1 MSDKTYEM
9 IGSDGEQYG
18 PFTIQQLQDNLSH
31 GRANAQ
37 TQIRETGTEAWQPL
51 GQLLGSQSIENF
63 AEYREAIL
71 TGNRR
76 LDVGLAFSQGG
87 ELFKAHMGILIG
99 SFLLFMLL
107 IMATASV
114 PFVGSCVQ
122 ITLQGPLTGGFFIL
136 ILNLV
141 RARAASI
148 GDLFKGFESFGGLFL
163 VTLAQ
168 TLIVTLV
175 ILPGVAL
182 MIGGFVMEV
191 DFGDLEGQNEEAVL
205 KALGAG
211 LLHPLTILGF
221 LSMILLSI
229 ISYTLIFFPLPLLAD
244 RKLGFGEAFGLGF
257 QVSKRNFF
265 PIFKLIIIG
274 SLVMAVSLIPC
285 GLGLIFAGP
294 WFYAVMA
301 QAYEQMFSPSSVA
314 LQSEE

>member
-1 MSDKTYEM
+1 MEDKQYEM

-18 PFTIQQLQDNLSH
+18 PFTIQQLQDTLSQD
-31 GRANAQ
+31 RANAQ

-51 GQLLGSQSIENF
+51 GQVLGNQSIENF

-76 LDVGLAFSQGG
+76 LDVGLAFSQGS

-168 TLIVTLV
+168 ALIVTLV

>member
-9 IGSDGEQYG
+9 IGADGKKYG

-51 GQLLGSQSIENF
+51 GQLQGSQSIKNF

-71 TGNRR
+71 AGNRR

-87 ELFKAHMGILIG
+87 ELFRSHMGILIG

-107 IMATASV
+107 IIVTASV
-114 PFVGSCVQ
+114 PIVGLCVQ
-122 ITLQGPLTGGFFIL
+122 ITFQGPLMGGFFIL
-136 ILNLV
+136 ILNLI
-141 RARAASI
+141 RTGSASI

-163 VTLAQ
+163 
-168 TLIVTLV
+168 ITLV
-175 ILPGVAL
+175 QSLIMLLVMLPGIAL
-182 MIGGFVMEV
+182 MIGGFVTEV
-191 DFGDLEGQNEEAVL
+191 DFRALDWQNEEAVL

-211 LLHPLTILGF
+211 LLNPLTILGF

-229 ISYTLIFFPLPLLAD
+229 ISYVLIFFPLPLLAD
-244 RKLGFGEAFGLGF
+244 KKLGFDEAFGLGF

-265 PIFKLIIIG
+265 PILILFIIG
-274 SLVMAVSLIPC
+274 SLVIGISSIPC

-294 WFYAVMA
+294 WFYAVLA
-301 QAYEQMFSPSSVA
+301 QAYEQLFSLSTVA
-314 LQSEE
+314 PQSEE

>member
-9 IGSDGEQYG
+9 IGADGKKYG

-51 GQLLGSQSIENF
+51 GQLQGSQSIENF

-71 TGNRR
+71 AGNRR

-87 ELFKAHMGILIG
+87 ELFRSHMGILIG

-107 IMATASV
+107 IIVTASV
-114 PFVGSCVQ
+114 PIVGLCVQ
-122 ITLQGPLTGGFFIL
+122 ITFQGPLMGGFFIL
-136 ILNLV
+136 ILNLI
-141 RARAASI
+141 RTGSASI

-163 VTLAQ
+163 
-168 TLIVTLV
+168 ITLV
-175 ILPGVAL
+175 QSLIMLLVMLPGIAL
-182 MIGGFVMEV
+182 MIGGFVTEV
-191 DFGDLEGQNEEAVL
+191 DFRALDWQNEEAVL

-211 LLHPLTILGF
+211 LLNPLTILGF

-229 ISYTLIFFPLPLLAD
+229 ISYVLIFFPLPLLAD
-244 RKLGFGEAFGLGF
+244 KKLGFDEAFGLGF

-265 PIFKLIIIG
+265 PILILFIIG
-274 SLVMAVSLIPC
+274 SLVIGISSIPC

-294 WFYAVMA
+294 WFYAVLA
-301 QAYEQMFSPSSVA
+301 QAYEQLFSLSTVA
-314 LQSEE
+314 PQSEE

>member
-1 MSDKTYEM
+1 MSGKTYEM
-9 IGSDGEQYG
+9 IGGDGEQYG
-18 PFTIQQLQDNLSH
+18 PFTIEQLQDNLSH

-37 TQIRETGTEAWQPL
+37 SQIRETGTEAWQPL
-51 GQLLGSQSIENF
+51 GQVLGNQSIENF

-76 LDVGLAFSQGG
+76 LDVGLAFSQGS

-107 IMATASV
+107 IVATASV
-114 PFVGSCVQ
+114 PLIGSCVQ
-122 ITLQGPLTGGFFIL
+122 ITLQGPLTGGLFIL
-136 ILNLV
+136 ILNLI
-141 RARAASI
+141 RTETASI
-148 GDLFKGFESFGGLFL
+148 GDLFEGFKSFGGLFL
-163 VTLAQ
+163 IVLVQ
-168 TLIVTLV
+168 TLIVSLV
-175 ILPGVAL
+175 VLPGVAL

-191 DFGDLEGQNEEAVL
+191 DLGDLRGQNEEAVL

-244 RKLGFGEAFGLGF
+244 RKLGLSEAFGLGF

-265 PIFKLIIIG
+265 PILKLIIIG
-274 SLVMAVSLIPC
+274 SLVVVVSLIPC

-294 WFYAVMA
+294 WFYAVLA
-301 QAYEQMFSPSSVA
+301 QAYEQLFSLSTVA
-314 LQSEE
+314 PQSEE

>member
-9 IGSDGEQYG
+9 IGGDGEQYG
-18 PFTIQQLQDNLSH
+18 PFTIEQLQDNLSH

-51 GQLLGSQSIENF
+51 GQVLGNQSIENF

-76 LDVGLAFSQGG
+76 LDVGLAFSQGS

-99 SFLLFMLL
+99 SFMLFLLL
-107 IMATASV
+107 IVATASV
-114 PFVGSCVQ
+114 PFIGSCVQ
-122 ITLQGPLTGGFFIL
+122 ITLQGPLTGGLFIL
-136 ILNLV
+136 ILNLI
-141 RARAASI
+141 RTETASI
-148 GDLFKGFESFGGLFL
+148 GDLFEGFKSFGGLFL
-163 VTLAQ
+163 MVLVQ
-168 TLIVTLV
+168 TLIVSLV
-175 ILPGVAL
+175 MLPGVAL

-191 DFGDLEGQNEEAVL
+191 DLEDLKGQNEEAVL

-229 ISYTLIFFPLPLLAD
+229 ISYTLIYFPLPLLAD
-244 RKLGFGEAFGLGF
+244 RKLGFSEAFGLGF

-265 PIFKLIIIG
+265 PILKLIIIG

>member
-1 MSDKTYEM
+1 MEDKQYEM

-18 PFTIQQLQDNLSH
+18 PFTIQQLQDTLSQD
-31 GRANAQ
+31 RANAQ

-51 GQLLGSQSIENF
+51 GQVLGNQSIENF
-63 AEYREAIL
+63 SEYREAIL

-76 LDVGLAFSQGG
+76 LDVGLAFSQGS

>member
-1 MSDKTYEM
+1 M

-51 GQLLGSQSIENF
+51 GQVLGNQSIENF
-63 AEYREAIL
+63 SEYREAIL

-76 LDVGLAFSQGG
+76 LDVGLAFSQGS

-163 VTLAQ
+163 VILAQ

-191 DFGDLEGQNEEAVL
+191 DFRELDWQNEEAVL

>member
-9 IGSDGEQYG
+9 IGDDGEQYG
-18 PFTIQQLQDNLSH
+18 PFTIEQLQDNLSH

-51 GQLLGSQSIENF
+51 GQVLGNQSIENF

-76 LDVGLAFSQGG
+76 LDVGLAFSQGS

-99 SFLLFMLL
+99 SFMLFMLL
-107 IMATASV
+107 IVATASV
-114 PFVGSCVQ
+114 PFIGSCVQ
-122 ITLQGPLTGGFFIL
+122 ITLQGPLTGGLFIL
-136 ILNLV
+136 ILKLI
-141 RARAASI
+141 RTETASI
-148 GDLFKGFESFGGLFL
+148 GDLFEGFKSFGGLFL
-163 VTLAQ
+163 IVLVQ
-168 TLIVTLV
+168 TLIVSLV
-175 ILPGVAL
+175 MLPGVAL

-191 DFGDLEGQNEEAVL
+191 DFRDFEGQNEEAVL
-205 KALGAG
+205 KALGAV

-244 RKLGFGEAFGLGF
+244 RKLGLSEAFGLGF

-265 PIFKLIIIG
+265 PILKLIIIG

>member
-1 MSDKTYEM
+1 MSGKTYEM
-9 IGSDGEQYG
+9 IGGDGEQYG
-18 PFTIQQLQDNLSH
+18 PFTIEQLQDNLSH

-37 TQIRETGTEAWQPL
+37 SQIRETGTEAWQPL
-51 GQLLGSQSIENF
+51 GQVLGNQSIENF

-76 LDVGLAFSQGG
+76 LDVGLAFSQGS

-99 SFLLFMLL
+99 SFMLFMLL
-107 IMATASV
+107 IVATASV
-114 PFVGSCVQ
+114 PLIGSCVQ
-122 ITLQGPLTGGFFIL
+122 ITLQGPLTGGLFIL
-136 ILNLV
+136 ILNPI
-141 RARAASI
+141 RTETASI
-148 GDLFKGFESFGGLFL
+148 GDLFEGFKSFGGLFL
-163 VTLAQ
+163 IVLVQ
-168 TLIVTLV
+168 TLIVSLV
-175 ILPGVAL
+175 VLPGVAL

-191 DFGDLEGQNEEAVL
+191 DLEDLKGQNEEAVL

>member
-18 PFTIQQLQDNLSH
+18 PFTIQDLRDTLSQ

-51 GQLLGSQSIENF
+51 GQVLGNQSIENF

-76 LDVGLAFSQGG
+76 LDVGLAFSQGS

-168 TLIVTLV
+168 ALIVTLV

>member
-1 MSDKTYEM
+1 MQDKQYEM
-9 IGSDGEQYG
+9 IGGDGKKYG

-71 TGNRR
+71 AGNRR

-87 ELFKAHMGILIG
+87 ELFRSHMGILIG

-122 ITLQGPLTGGFFIL
+122 ITLQGPLMGGFFIL
-136 ILNLV
+136 ILNLI
-141 RARAASI
+141 RTGSASI

-163 VTLAQ
+163 
-168 TLIVTLV
+168 ITLV
-175 ILPGVAL
+175 QSLIMLLVMLPGIAL

-191 DFGDLEGQNEEAVL
+191 DFRALDWQNEEAVL

-211 LLHPLTILGF
+211 LLNPLTILGF

-229 ISYTLIFFPLPLLAD
+229 ISYVLIFFPLPLLAD
-244 RKLGFGEAFGLGF
+244 RKLGFSEAFGLGF
-257 QVSKRNFF
+257 QVSKQNFF
-265 PIFKLIIIG
+265 PILKLIIIG
-274 SLVMAVSLIPC
+274 SLVIGISLIPC

-294 WFYAVMA
+294 WFYAVLA
-301 QAYEQMFSPSSVA
+301 QAYEQLFSLSTVA
-314 LQSEE
+314 PQSEE

>member
-9 IGSDGEQYG
+9 IGGDGKKYG

-51 GQLLGSQSIENF
+51 GQLQGSQSIKNF

-71 TGNRR
+71 AGNRR

-87 ELFKAHMGILIG
+87 ELFRSHMGILIG

-107 IMATASV
+107 IIVTASV
-114 PFVGSCVQ
+114 PIVGLCVQ
-122 ITLQGPLTGGFFIL
+122 ITFQGPLMGGFFIL
-136 ILNLV
+136 ILNLI
-141 RARAASI
+141 RTGSASI

-163 VTLAQ
+163 
-168 TLIVTLV
+168 ITLV
-175 ILPGVAL
+175 QSLIMLLVMLPGIAL
-182 MIGGFVMEV
+182 MIGGFVTEV
-191 DFGDLEGQNEEAVL
+191 DFRALDWQKEEAVL

-211 LLHPLTILGF
+211 LLNPLTILGF

-229 ISYTLIFFPLPLLAD
+229 ISYVLIFFPLPLLAD
-244 RKLGFGEAFGLGF
+244 KKLGFDEAFGLGF

-265 PIFKLIIIG
+265 PILILFIIG
-274 SLVMAVSLIPC
+274 SLVIGISSIPC
-285 GLGLIFAGP
+285 GLGLIFAGH
-294 WFYAVMA
+294 WFYAVLA
-301 QAYEQMFSPSSVA
+301 QAYEQLFSLSTVA
-314 LQSEE
+314 PQSEE

>member
-1 MSDKTYEM
+1 MEDKQYEM

-51 GQLLGSQSIENF
+51 GQVLGNQSIENF
-63 AEYREAIL
+63 SEYREAIL

-76 LDVGLAFSQGG
+76 LDVGLAFSQGS

-122 ITLQGPLTGGFFIL
+122 ITLQGPLLGGFFIL

-141 RARAASI
+141 RTGAASI

-168 TLIVTLV
+168 ALIVTLV

-182 MIGGFVMEV
+182 MVGGFVMEV
-191 DFGDLEGQNEEAVL
+191 DFGDIQWQNDEAVL

>member
-1 MSDKTYEM
+1 
-9 IGSDGEQYG
+9 
-18 PFTIQQLQDNLSH
+18 
-31 GRANAQ
+31 
-37 TQIRETGTEAWQPL
+37 
-51 GQLLGSQSIENF
+51 
-63 AEYREAIL
+63 
-71 TGNRR
+71 
-76 LDVGLAFSQGG
+76 
-87 ELFKAHMGILIG
+87 
-99 SFLLFMLL
+99 MLL
-107 IMATASV
+107 IIVTASV
-114 PFVGSCVQ
+114 PFIGSCVQ
-122 ITLQGPLTGGFFIL
+122 ITIQGPLTGGLFIL
-136 ILNLV
+136 ILNLI
-141 RARAASI
+141 RTETASI
-148 GDLFKGFESFGGLFL
+148 GDLFEGFKSFGGLFL
-163 VTLAQ
+163 MVLVQ
-168 TLIVTLV
+168 TLIVSLV

>member
-1 MSDKTYEM
+1 MEDKQYEM

-18 PFTIQQLQDNLSH
+18 PFTIQQLQDTLSQD
-31 GRANAQ
+31 RANAQ

-51 GQLLGSQSIENF
+51 GQVLGNQSIENF
-63 AEYREAIL
+63 SEYREAIL

-76 LDVGLAFSQGG
+76 LDVGLAFSQGS

-168 TLIVTLV
+168 ALIVTLV

>member
-1 MSDKTYEM
+1 MEDKQYEM

-18 PFTIQQLQDNLSH
+18 PFTIQQLQDTLSQD
-31 GRANAQ
+31 RANAQ

-51 GQLLGSQSIENF
+51 GQVLGNQSIENF

-76 LDVGLAFSQGG
+76 LDVGLAFSQGS

-168 TLIVTLV
+168 ALIVTLV

-294 WFYAVMA
+294 WCYAVMA

>member
-1 MSDKTYEM
+1 MEDKQYEM

-51 GQLLGSQSIENF
+51 GQVLGNQSIENF
-63 AEYREAIL
+63 SEYREAIL

-76 LDVGLAFSQGG
+76 LDVGLAFSQGS

-99 SFLLFMLL
+99 SFLLFMVL

-122 ITLQGPLTGGFFIL
+122 ITLQGPLLGGFFIL

-141 RARAASI
+141 RTGAASI

-168 TLIVTLV
+168 ALIVTLV

-205 KALGAG
+205 KALRAG

>member
-1 MSDKTYEM
+1 MEDKQYEM

-18 PFTIQQLQDNLSH
+18 PFTIQQLQDTLSQD
-31 GRANAQ
+31 RANAQ

-51 GQLLGSQSIENF
+51 GQVLGNQSIENF
-63 AEYREAIL
+63 SEYREAIL

-76 LDVGLAFSQGG
+76 LDVGLAFSQGS

-114 PFVGSCVQ
+114 PFIGSCVQ

-141 RARAASI
+141 RTGAASI

-229 ISYTLIFFPLPLLAD
+229 ISYTLIFFPPVSGVIQWSFPLVVGD
-244 RKLGFGEAFGLGF
+244 
-257 QVSKRNFF
+257 V
-265 PIFKLIIIG
+265 
-274 SLVMAVSLIPC
+274 
-285 GLGLIFAGP
+285 
-294 WFYAVMA
+294 
-301 QAYEQMFSPSSVA
+301 
-314 LQSEE
+314 

>member
-1 MSDKTYEM
+1 MEDKQYEM

-18 PFTIQQLQDNLSH
+18 PFTIQQLQDTLSQD
-31 GRANAQ
+31 RANAQ

-51 GQLLGSQSIENF
+51 GQVLGNQSIENF

-76 LDVGLAFSQGG
+76 LDVGLAFSQGS

-122 ITLQGPLTGGFFIL
+122 ITLQGPLLGGFFIL

-141 RARAASI
+141 RTGAASI

-168 TLIVTLV
+168 ALIVTLV

>member
-1 MSDKTYEM
+1 MEDKQYEM

-18 PFTIQQLQDNLSH
+18 PFTIQQLQDTLSQD
-31 GRANAQ
+31 RANAQ

-51 GQLLGSQSIENF
+51 GQVLGNQSIENF
-63 AEYREAIL
+63 SEYREAIL

-76 LDVGLAFSQGG
+76 LDVGLAFSQGS

-122 ITLQGPLTGGFFIL
+122 ITLQGPLLGGFFIL

-141 RARAASI
+141 RTGAASI

-168 TLIVTLV
+168 ALIVTLV

-182 MIGGFVMEV
+182 MVGGFVMEV
-191 DFGDLEGQNEEAVL
+191 DFGDIQWQNDEAVL

>member
-9 IGSDGEQYG
+9 IGGDGEQYG
-18 PFTIQQLQDNLSH
+18 PFTIEQLQDNLSH

-51 GQLLGSQSIENF
+51 GQVLGNQSIENF
-63 AEYREAIL
+63 SEYREAIL

-76 LDVGLAFSQGG
+76 LDVGLAFSQGS

-168 TLIVTLV
+168 ALIVTLV

-274 SLVMAVSLIPC
+274 SLVMAGSLIPC

>member
-9 IGSDGEQYG
+9 IGGDGEQYG
-18 PFTIQQLQDNLSH
+18 PFTIQQLQDNLSD

-51 GQLLGSQSIENF
+51 GQVLGNQSIENF
-63 AEYREAIL
+63 SEYREAIL

-99 SFLLFMLL
+99 SFLLFMVL

-122 ITLQGPLTGGFFIL
+122 ITLQGPLLGGFFIL

-141 RARAASI
+141 RTGAASI

-168 TLIVTLV
+168 ALIVTLV

-182 MIGGFVMEV
+182 MVGGFVMEV
-191 DFGDLEGQNEEAVL
+191 DFGDIQWQNDEAVL

>member
-51 GQLLGSQSIENF
+51 GQVLGNQSIENF
-63 AEYREAIL
+63 SEYREAIL

-76 LDVGLAFSQGG
+76 LDVGLAFSQGS

-191 DFGDLEGQNEEAVL
+191 DFRDLEGQNEEAVL

-211 LLHPLTILGF
+211 LLHPLTIIGF
-221 LSMILLSI
+221 LTILSLSF
-229 ISYTLIFFPLPLLAD
+229 ISYVLIFFPLPLLAD
-244 RKLGFGEAFGLGF
+244 KKLGFGEAFGLGF

-274 SLVMAVSLIPC
+274 SLVVGISLIPC

-294 WFYAVMA
+294 WFYAVLA
-301 QAYEQMFSPSSVA
+301 QAYEQLFSLSTVA
-314 LQSEE
+314 PQSEE

>member
-9 IGSDGEQYG
+9 IGADGEQYG

-51 GQLLGSQSIENF
+51 GQLQGSQSIKNF

-71 TGNRR
+71 AGNRR

-87 ELFKAHMGILIG
+87 ELFRSHMGILIG

-107 IMATASV
+107 IIVTASV
-114 PFVGSCVQ
+114 PIVGLCVQ
-122 ITLQGPLTGGFFIL
+122 ITFQGPLMGGFFIL
-136 ILNLV
+136 ILNLI
-141 RARAASI
+141 RTGSASI

-163 VTLAQ
+163 
-168 TLIVTLV
+168 ITLV
-175 ILPGVAL
+175 QSLIILLVMLPGIAL
-182 MIGGFVMEV
+182 MIGGFVTEV
-191 DFGDLEGQNEEAVL
+191 DFRALDWQNEEAVL

-211 LLHPLTILGF
+211 LLNPLTILGF

-229 ISYTLIFFPLPLLAD
+229 ISYVLIFFPLPLLAD
-244 RKLGFGEAFGLGF
+244 KKLGFDEAFGLGF

-265 PIFKLIIIG
+265 PILILFIIG
-274 SLVMAVSLIPC
+274 SLVIGISSIPC

-294 WFYAVMA
+294 WFYAVLA
-301 QAYEQMFSPSSVA
+301 QAYEQLFSLSTVA
-314 LQSEE
+314 PQSEE

>member
-1 MSDKTYEM
+1 MEDKQYEM

-168 TLIVTLV
+168 ALIVTLV

-191 DFGDLEGQNEEAVL
+191 DFGDIQWQNDEAVL

>member
-1 MSDKTYEM
+1 MEDKQYEM

-18 PFTIQQLQDNLSH
+18 PFTIQQLQDTLSQD
-31 GRANAQ
+31 RANAQ

-51 GQLLGSQSIENF
+51 GQVLGNQSIENF
-63 AEYREAIL
+63 SEYREAIL

-99 SFLLFMLL
+99 SFLLFMVL

-122 ITLQGPLTGGFFIL
+122 ITLQGPLLGGFFIL

-141 RARAASI
+141 RTGAASI

-168 TLIVTLV
+168 ALIVTLV

-182 MIGGFVMEV
+182 MVGGFVMEV
-191 DFGDLEGQNEEAVL
+191 DFGDIQWQNDEAVL

>member
-18 PFTIQQLQDNLSH
+18 PFTIQQLQDNLSN

-71 TGNRR
+71 AGNRR

-99 SFLLFMLL
+99 GFLLFMLL
-107 IMATASV
+107 IVATASV
-114 PFVGSCVQ
+114 PFIGSCVQ
-122 ITLQGPLTGGFFIL
+122 ITLQGPLTGGLFIL
-136 ILNLV
+136 ILNLI
-141 RARAASI
+141 RTETASI
-148 GDLFKGFESFGGLFL
+148 GDLFEGFKSFGGLFL
-163 VTLAQ
+163 IVLVQ
-168 TLIVTLV
+168 TLIVSLV
-175 ILPGVAL
+175 IIPGVAL

-191 DFGDLEGQNEEAVL
+191 DLGDLRGQNEEAVL

-221 LSMILLSI
+221 LLMILLSI

-244 RKLGFGEAFGLGF
+244 RKLGLSEAFGLGF

-265 PIFKLIIIG
+265 PILKLIIIG
-274 SLVMAVSLIPC
+274 SLVMVVALIPC
-285 GLGLIFAGP
+285 GLVLIFAGP
-294 WFYAVMA
+294 WFYAGMA
-301 QAYEQMFSPSSVA
+301 QAYEQMFSLSSVA

>member
-1 MSDKTYEM
+1 MEDKQYEM
-9 IGSDGEQYG
+9 IGGDGEQYG

-51 GQLLGSQSIENF
+51 GQLQGSQSIENF

-71 TGNRR
+71 AGNRR

-87 ELFKAHMGILIG
+87 ELFRSHMGILIG

-107 IMATASV
+107 IIVTASV
-114 PFVGSCVQ
+114 PIVGLCVQ
-122 ITLQGPLTGGFFIL
+122 ITFQGPLMGGFFIL
-136 ILNLV
+136 ILNLI
-141 RARAASI
+141 RTGSASI

-163 VTLAQ
+163 
-168 TLIVTLV
+168 ITLV
-175 ILPGVAL
+175 QSLIMLLVMLPGIAL
-182 MIGGFVMEV
+182 MIGGFVTEV
-191 DFGDLEGQNEEAVL
+191 DFRALDWQNEEAVL

-211 LLHPLTILGF
+211 LLNPLTILGF

-229 ISYTLIFFPLPLLAD
+229 ISYVLIFFPLPLLAD
-244 RKLGFGEAFGLGF
+244 KKLGFDEAFGLGF

-265 PIFKLIIIG
+265 PILILFIIG
-274 SLVMAVSLIPC
+274 SLVIGISSIPC

-294 WFYAVMA
+294 WFYAVLA
-301 QAYEQMFSPSSVA
+301 QAYEQLFSLSTVA
-314 LQSEE
+314 PQSEE

>member
-1 MSDKTYEM
+1 MEDKQYEM

-51 GQLLGSQSIENF
+51 GQVLGNQSIENF
-63 AEYREAIL
+63 SEYREAIL

-76 LDVGLAFSQGG
+76 LDVGLAFSQGS

-168 TLIVTLV
+168 ALIVTLV

-191 DFGDLEGQNEEAVL
+191 DFGDLEWQNEEAVL

>member
-51 GQLLGSQSIENF
+51 AQLLGSQSIENF

-71 TGNRR
+71 AGNRR

-107 IMATASV
+107 IIVTASV
-114 PFVGSCVQ
+114 PFIGSCVQ
-122 ITLQGPLTGGFFIL
+122 ITIQGPLTGGLFIL
-136 ILNLV
+136 ILNLI
-141 RARAASI
+141 RTETASI
-148 GDLFKGFESFGGLFL
+148 GDLFEGFKSFGGLFL
-163 VTLAQ
+163 MVLVQ
-168 TLIVTLV
+168 TLIVSLV

-191 DFGDLEGQNEEAVL
+191 DFGELEGQNEEALL

>member
-1 MSDKTYEM
+1 
-9 IGSDGEQYG
+9 
-18 PFTIQQLQDNLSH
+18 
-31 GRANAQ
+31 
-37 TQIRETGTEAWQPL
+37 
-51 GQLLGSQSIENF
+51 
-63 AEYREAIL
+63 
-71 TGNRR
+71 
-76 LDVGLAFSQGG
+76 
-87 ELFKAHMGILIG
+87 MGILIG

-114 PFVGSCVQ
+114 PFIGSCVQ

-141 RARAASI
+141 RTGAASI

>member
-1 MSDKTYEM
+1 MEDKQYEM

-18 PFTIQQLQDNLSH
+18 PFTIQQLQDTLSQD
-31 GRANAQ
+31 RANAQ

-51 GQLLGSQSIENF
+51 GQVLGNQSIENF
-63 AEYREAIL
+63 SEYREAIL

-76 LDVGLAFSQGG
+76 LDVGLAFSQGS

-141 RARAASI
+141 RTGAASI

>member
-1 MSDKTYEM
+1 MSDTTYEM

-18 PFTIQQLQDNLSH
+18 PFTIQQLQDNLSN

-122 ITLQGPLTGGFFIL
+122 ITLQGPLLGGFFIL

-141 RARAASI
+141 RTGAASI

-168 TLIVTLV
+168 ALIVTLV

-182 MIGGFVMEV
+182 MVGGFVMEV
-191 DFGDLEGQNEEAVL
+191 DFGDIQWQNDEAVL

>member
-1 MSDKTYEM
+1 MSDKQYEM
-9 IGSDGEQYG
+9 IGGDGEQYG

-31 GRANAQ
+31 ARANAQ
-37 TQIRETGTEAWQPL
+37 TQIRETGSEGWQPL

-76 LDVGLAFSQGG
+76 LDVGLAFSKGS

-99 SFLLFMLL
+99 SFMLFMLL
-107 IMATASV
+107 IVATASV
-114 PFVGSCVQ
+114 PFIGSCVQ
-122 ITLQGPLTGGFFIL
+122 ITLQGPLTGGLFIL
-136 ILNLV
+136 ILNLI
-141 RARAASI
+141 RTETASI
-148 GDLFKGFESFGGLFL
+148 GDLFEGFKSFGGLFL
-163 VTLAQ
+163 MVLVQ
-168 TLIVTLV
+168 TLIVSLV
-175 ILPGVAL
+175 MLPGVAL
-182 MIGGFVMEV
+182 VVGGFVMEV
-191 DFGDLEGQNEEAVL
+191 DLEDLKGQNKEAVL

-221 LSMILLSI
+221 LSMILLAI
-229 ISYTLIFFPLPLLAD
+229 ISYALIFFPLPLLAD
-244 RKLGFGEAFGLGF
+244 RKLGFSEAFGLGF

-265 PIFKLIIIG
+265 PILKLIIIG

>member
-1 MSDKTYEM
+1 MEDKQYEM

-18 PFTIQQLQDNLSH
+18 PFTIQQLQDTLSQD
-31 GRANAQ
+31 RANAQ

-51 GQLLGSQSIENF
+51 GQVLGNQSIENF

-76 LDVGLAFSQGG
+76 LDVGLAFSQGS

-99 SFLLFMLL
+99 SFLLFMVL

-168 TLIVTLV
+168 ALIVTLV

-182 MIGGFVMEV
+182 MVGGFVMEV

>member
-1 MSDKTYEM
+1 MEDKQYEM

-51 GQLLGSQSIENF
+51 GQVLGNQSIENF
-63 AEYREAIL
+63 SEYREAIL

-76 LDVGLAFSQGG
+76 LDVGLAFSQGS

-168 TLIVTLV
+168 ALIVTLV